1 MVIWSIVW
9 LKKCFLN
16 LSEAKIKMSISIHS
30 LPRGFSRP
38 AVRKIVE
45 KVLAGEKKKETG
57 LVLLFLGPAKMAE
70 LNLRYRQKKGPT
82 DVLSFSALEAGY
94 SGEVIICP
102 AQVRQNARRF
112 KEEFPKE
119 LQRVLV
125 HGLLHLLGYDH
136 EKSRKK
142 AILMRKKEEYY
153 LYG

>member
-1 MVIWSIVW
+1 
-9 LKKCFLN
+9 
-16 LSEAKIKMSISIHS
+16 MSISIHS
-30 LPRGFSRP
+30 LPRGFSRK
-38 AVRKIVE
+38 AVRKTVE
-45 KVLAGEKKKETG
+45 KVLAGEKKKGTS
-57 LVLLFLGPAKMAE
+57 LALLFLSPVEMAK
-70 LNLRYRQKKGPT
+70 LNLRYRQKNGPT

-94 SGEVIICP
+94 LGEVIICP
-102 AQVRQNARRF
+102 VQVRENARRF
-112 KEEFPKE
+112 KEEFLKE